1 MAAVPDQSS
10 RSRLAQLA
18 RRRRVTD
25 AAQPPGP
32 EAAPEYE
39 RCELCNAPLDPRHR
53 HLLDLRSREL
63 MCACQACS
71 LLFDRGAAGGGH
83 FKLVPDR
90 VMRLDEFE
98 LSDAAWESL
107 RIPVDIAFFFFNS
120 EEGRTM
126 AFYPSPMGPTE
137 SQLGLEAWSGIEAA
151 NPAPPRMEPDVEA
164 LLVNRARGAR
174 RQWLL
179 PIAEC
184 YRLVATIRL
193 HWKGLSGGKEVWSEI
208 DDFFDGLDRRA
219 KPAAAASAEPETE
232 ASAGAASPAGGS

>member
-1 MAAVPDQSS
+1 MAATSHQPA

-18 RRRRVTD
+18 RRRAE
-25 AAQPPGP
+25 AAASAT

-39 RCELCNAPLDPRHR
+39 HCELCSAPIETRHR

-71 LLFDRGAAGGGH
+71 LLFDRGAAGGDH

-90 VMRLDEFE
+90 VTRLQDFE
-98 LSDAAWESL
+98 LSDAAWERL

-137 SQLGLEAWSGIEAA
+137 SQLGLEAWTEIEAA
-151 NPAPPRMEPDVEA
+151 NPVLGAMADDVEA

-179 PIAEC
+179 PIGEC

-208 DDFFDGLDRRA
+208 DDFFDGLDQRA
-219 KPAAAASAEPETE
+219 RPAAGAKAETATE
-232 ASAGAASPAGGS
+232 ASAGAVSPAGGS

>member
-1 MAAVPDQSS
+1 MARVQDQSAP
-10 RSRLAQLA
+10 SRLAQLA
-18 RRRRVTD
+18 RRRAQ
-25 AAQPPGP
+25 AAEAGA

-39 RCELCNAPLDPRHR
+39 SCELCSAPLDPRHR

-90 VMRLDEFE
+90 VTGLEDFD
-98 LSDAAWESL
+98 LPDFSWETL

-151 NPAPPRMEPDVEA
+151 NPVLATMEPDVEA

-174 RQWLL
+174 RQWLV
-179 PIAEC
+179 PIGDC
-184 YRLVATIRL
+184 YRLVGTIRL
-193 HWKGLSGGKEVWSEI
+193 HWKGLGGGKEVWSEI
-208 DDFFDGLDRRA
+208 DDFFEGLDRRA
-219 KPAAAASAEPETE
+219 RPAAGTETGTE

>member
-1 MAAVPDQSS
+1 MAAVPDHST
-10 RSRLAQLA
+10 RSRLAELA
-18 RRRRVTD
+18 RRRRLTD
-25 AAQPPGP
+25 PAEP

-39 RCELCNAPLDPRHR
+39 SCELCSAPLDPRHR

-90 VMRLDEFE
+90 VTGLDEFE
-98 LSDAAWESL
+98 LSDWAWESL

-151 NPAPPRMEPDVEA
+151 NPVLATMEPDVEA

-174 RQWLL
+174 RQWLV
-179 PIAEC
+179 PIGDC
-184 YRLVATIRL
+184 YQLVGTIRL
-193 HWKGLSGGKEVWSEI
+193 HWKGLGGGKEVWGEI
-208 DDFFDGLDRRA
+208 DDFFEGLDRRA
-219 KPAAAASAEPETE
+219 RPAAKAETAAK
-232 ASAGAASPAGGS
+232 ASAGATSPAGGS

>member
-1 MAAVPDQSS
+1 MAAASEQPA

-18 RRRRVTD
+18 RRR
-25 AAQPPGP
+25 A
-32 EAAPEYE
+32 EAAASDSEASPQYE
-39 RCELCNAPLDPRHR
+39 RCELCSAPIDPRHR

-71 LLFDRGAAGGGH
+71 LLFDRGAAGGEH
-83 FKLVPDR
+83 FKLVGDR
-90 VMRLDEFE
+90 VTRLEEFE
-98 LSDAAWESL
+98 LSDPAWESL

-120 EEGRTM
+120 EAGRTM

-137 SQLGLEAWSGIEAA
+137 SQLGLEAWTEIEAA
-151 NPAPPRMEPDVEA
+151 NPVLATMSDDVEA

-174 RQWLL
+174 RQWLV
-179 PIAEC
+179 PIGAC
-184 YRLVATIRL
+184 YELVGTIRL
-193 HWKGLSGGKEVWSEI
+193 RWKGLSGGKEVWTEI

-219 KPAAAASAEPETE
+219 RPAAATRAESGTE

>member
-1 MAAVPDQSS
+1 
-10 RSRLAQLA
+10 
-18 RRRRVTD
+18 
-25 AAQPPGP
+25 
-32 EAAPEYE
+32 
-39 RCELCNAPLDPRHR
+39 
-53 HLLDLRSREL
+53 

-90 VMRLDEFE
+90 VTRLDEFQ
-98 LSDAAWESL
+98 LPDSSWESL

-151 NPAPPRMEPDVEA
+151 NPVLARMEPDVEA

-179 PIAEC
+179 PIGDC
-184 YRLVATIRL
+184 YRLVGTIRL

-208 DDFFDGLDRRA
+208 DDFFEGLDRRA
-219 KPAAAASAEPETE
+219 RPATQAETE
-232 ASAGAASPAGGS
+232 TRESAGAASPAGGS